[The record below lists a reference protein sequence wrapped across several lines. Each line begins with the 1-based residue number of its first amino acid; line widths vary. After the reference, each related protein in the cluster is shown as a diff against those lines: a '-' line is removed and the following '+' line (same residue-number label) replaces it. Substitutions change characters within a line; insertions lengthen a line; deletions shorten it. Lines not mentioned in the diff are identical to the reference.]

1 MTLNL
6 NGNFMNSKFEVTD
19 DNGIVKYSANSIMSL
34 GRHIKVNDEKG
45 APFLDV
51 RENFYVV
58 LISFEVKDAED
69 KLIASIKRIRSQK
82 YEVSDT
88 SICIDGNL
96 TGTEYTITKDKKE
109 VGKTNFTSSKKC
121 TIDFNNEID
130 EKLGLAIAFALYC
143 VKNTI
148 VVV

>member
-19 DNGIVKYSANSIMSL
+19 NNGTIKYSANSIMSL
-34 GRHIKVNDEKG
+34 GRLIKVNDEKG
-45 APFLDV
+45 EPFLEI

-58 LISFEVKDAED
+58 LISFEVKDSED
-69 KLIASIKRIRSQK
+69 KLIASIKRISSKK
-82 YEVSDT
+82 YEIPDT

-96 TGTEYTITKDKKE
+96 TGTKFTITKDKKE
-109 VGKTNFTSSKKC
+109 VGKTNFTSLKKC
-121 TIDFNNEID
+121 AIDFNNEID
-130 EKLGLAIAFALYC
+130 EKLALAIAFALYC
-143 VKNTI
+143 VKNT